1 VAHWTEG
8 NTNYL
13 IGKVSSENKSE
24 KPVYKCLVYTES
36 SANTNDLKHKHQEHI
51 ANRQSRHQQS
61 YSDFID
67 LTGSSS
73 YAQSDQMNDASKIQ
87 LSISQD
93 EFCRNIDNMIM
104 DEQLSFSF
112 TKVVDSKYHLAPA
125 PYTLSAKQRRVRQQ
139 TSHQGN
145 HTHTSLNRK
154 NIYNINNRPLSCKF
168 PKWLNKKWRNLK
180 QTKLFTLDYK
190 LDSLLVFD
198 EKNSIIINKFTCS
211 HMRIKRANQVQA
223 VVKSLNGW

>member
-1 VAHWTEG
+1 MAHWTEG

-36 SANTNDLKHKHQEHI
+36 TSNPNDQKHKQQEHN

-73 YAQSDQMNDASKIQ
+73 YVQNEQMPDASKIQ

-93 EFCRNIDNMIM
+93 EFCRNIDNMII
-104 DEQLSFSF
+104 DEQLSYSF

-125 PYTLSAKQRRVRQQ
+125 PYILSSKQRRVRQHTTTQ
-139 TSHQGN
+139 DN
-145 HTHTSLNRK
+145 HTHTSLTRK

-168 PKWLNKKWRNLK
+168 PKWLNKKWHNLK

-211 HMRIKRANQVQA
+211 HMRIKRPNHVQA